1 VRDRGAG
8 NGGVSVLG
16 QGFNSTLVE
25 YNGGARLQLD
35 NPKYRADVL
44 WAGVNTAWNRD
55 FSTGRLWASAL
66 ANVNFGGI
74 DTISPSG
81 AGARRV
87 DILGATL
94 HGSLYYKFGQTS
106 GDRVG
111 VEALYT
117 TGDKDGAADGTYNG
131 VVTGNT
137 WGSPVGIYSSHRAF
151 LLFPDAQV
159 VNRYYSAVHDISNIG
174 YGTTAGFLNY
184 FDNLVPNKWQWK
196 VGVAAAL
203 SNQAPMGGGSFI
215 GAELNTEL
223 RYTYQVFLEFTFSAA
238 HMWAGDFYD
247 SGYVRN
253 STAKPAN
260 PWVAFVSMAWLMF

>member
-1 VRDRGAG
+1 
-8 NGGVSVLG
+8 
-16 QGFNSTLVE
+16 
-25 YNGGARLQLD
+25 LD
-35 NPKYRADVL
+35 NPRYRADVF
-44 WAGVNTAWNRD
+44 WAGANSSWNRD
-55 FSTGRLWASAL
+55 FATGRLWASAL
-66 ANVNFGGI
+66 VNVNFGNI
-74 DTISPSG
+74 DTIAPNGSS
-81 AGARRV
+81 ARRV
-87 DILGATL
+87 DIMGATL
-94 HGSLYYKFGQTS
+94 HGSLSYTYGQTS

-117 TGDKDGAADGTYNG
+117 TGDKNGASDGKYTG

-184 FDNLVPNKWQWK
+184 FNNLVPNKWQWK
-196 VGVAAAL
+196 VGLAAAL
-203 SNQAPMGGGSFI
+203 SNEAPMGGGSFI
-215 GAELNTEL
+215 GAEVNTEL
-223 RYTYQVFLEFTFSAA
+223 RYTYKVFLEFAFSAA

-253 STAKPAN
+253 SMAKPAN